1 MPPMRSKTTSGL
13 SGLQF
18 QRCELILP
26 SSAPCDKNDKVFKS
40 SCHANN
46 MLQNLN
52 LFRQDSKFC
61 DVEIVAGNAVIKVS
75 YFYFVGY
82 FVLHYGW
89 KIYLILIHL

>member
-1 MPPMRSKTTSGL
+1 MPPMRSKSTSGL

-26 SSAPCDKNDKVFKS
+26 SNSKSPDKTDKVYKS

-46 MLQNLN
+46 ILQNLN
-52 LFRQDSKFC
+52 LLRQNSKFC

-75 YFYFVGY
+75 FV
-82 FVLHYGW
+82 
-89 KIYLILIHL
+89 